1 MRSEAKWGRRVINW
15 YFELMCIVYLWMKI
29 IPLHPSSRQ
38 NSPLC
43 LTHFRASGAEAH
55 PPKWQRLTRRIT
67 RSMAGLS
74 WPPIAALLVHE
85 LSCHTM
91 NIDEHWYAKK
101 NETFQRNPTGQK
113 LPQLSASLIKNKNSE
128 KFKVPLWSTSTE
140 TTNFCTTCGM
150 LWIKWPPCPPP
161 AKGSE
166 VLVVLMPL
174 DSFRSSNSP
183 TCPWWWSKWVG
194 LMISPPK

>member
-1 MRSEAKWGRRVINW
+1 MRQKGDKLYKLIFWIILICV
-15 YFELMCIVYLWMKI
+15 LMCIVYLWMKI

-55 PPKWQRLTRRIT
+55 PPKWQRLTRKIT
-67 RSMAGLS
+67 RSTAGLS

-161 AKGSE
+161 PKA
-166 VLVVLMPL
+166 VMCLVFSCRWTHFVAHIAPHA
-174 DSFRSSNSP
+174 R
-183 TCPWWWSKWVG
+183 G
-194 LMISPPK
+194 GGAIG

>member
-161 AKGSE
+161 PAPPPPPPRQRLWSAC
-166 VLVVLMPL
+166 
-174 DSFRSSNSP
+174 SSHAS
-183 TCPWWWSKWVG
+183 G
-194 LMISPPK
+194 LIS